1 MKPCDFSLKTSP
13 DIDSLETKFK
23 ATLKKIDPPSNVD
36 IAAVTEVFTKAGFGR
51 QELGSLLDVAAS
63 YTSITGD
70 RQPRIPQKHTFICC
84 ADHGVYAE
92 GVSAYPQ
99 ETTLGMVRNYLISK
113 GAVANAM
120 SNFCRSEITVI
131 DLGINFPS
139 HDIPDL
145 LNCRIASGTQNIAD
159 GPAMTR
165 QQALLAIVTGIELA
179 EAAAAKGA
187 RCMLPGEMGISNTTS
202 SASIV
207 AAVCGLTPEA
217 ATGRGTNISDTRLA
231 HKIEVVRRILAANK
245 PDINDGVDILRH
257 LGGFEL
263 GAITGIILGA
273 AAHHS
278 FVILDGFNTGAAALM
293 AAASCPHIT
302 GYLMTSHLAAE
313 PAHKA
318 TLEKLN
324 LHPYMDLRFRLGE
337 ATGSSIASR
346 LIDIMVSAYNAL
358 AAGSDSTAVQETIL
372 PLSTLGFTIPAADAS
387 LPKGIADIGKA
398 IPIPDEEL
406 RQSCQ
411 YYLDNLAKPIRC
423 CGRLEDIALQLAV
436 SANDRKPPLDIPR
449 AILCLTAGES
459 YNEKIAPIGAAFA
472 QASEAKIY
480 TMNIPDSATP
490 EQACIIGASAVRCLR
505 EKLGLSILGIALDNP
520 SEAFACGNEIITAA
534 IRGIISTAAGCSMT
548 IVLDNPD
555 VEKIAA
561 DCTTALPAAAPYLLH
576 VQPELLKLEVNCS
589 GGLVAALGI
598 TLAEAALHMV
608 NDMRTFADA
617 GVAVAEDGPGAGVQK
632 QH

>member
-1 MKPCDFSLKTSP
+1 MKPCDFSLKTP
-13 DIDSLETKFK
+13 TDIKSLEAKFR
-23 ATLKKIDPPSNVD
+23 ATLKNIIPPDRVD
-36 IAAVTEVFTKAGFGR
+36 IDAVTDVFRRAGFGR
-51 QELGSLLDVAAS
+51 EELGSLLDVISS
-63 YTSITGD
+63 YASITGEH
-70 RQPRIPQKHTFICC
+70 QPQVPQKHTFICC

-120 SNFCRSEITVI
+120 SNFCKSEITVI
-131 DLGINFPS
+131 DLGINFPTD
-139 HDIPDL
+139 DIPDL
-145 LNCRIASGTQNIAD
+145 LNCRIASGTQNIAN

-165 QQALLAIVTGIELA
+165 QQALQAIVTGIELA
-179 EAAAAKGA
+179 ESAVAKGA

-202 SASIV
+202 SAAIV
-207 AAVCGLTPEA
+207 AAVCGLTPED
-217 ATGRGTNISDTRLA
+217 ATGRGTNISDARLA
-231 HKIEVVRRILAANK
+231 HKIEVVRRILTANK
-245 PDINDGVDILRH
+245 PDINDGVDILSH

-318 TLEKLN
+318 TLEKLQ
-324 LHPYMDLRFRLGE
+324 LQPYMDLRFRLGE

-346 LIDIMVSAYNAL
+346 LIDIMAAAYTALTTESADD
-358 AAGSDSTAVQETIL
+358 GTIQ
-372 PLSTLGFTIPAADAS
+372 PLSALGFSIADAS
-387 LPKGIADIGKA
+387 SPCSDSIAVINETT
-398 IPIPDEEL
+398 PLPDEEI

-436 SANDRKPPLDIPR
+436 SADNEKPSLNLPR
-449 AILCLTAGES
+449 AILCLTAEET
-459 YNEKIAPIGAAFA
+459 YNKKIAPIGAAFA
-472 QASEAKIY
+472 KAAGAKIY
-480 TMNIPDSATP
+480 TVSLPADTTSDNA
-490 EQACIIGASAVRCLR
+490 AAIGAATVRCLK
-505 EKLGLSILGIALDNP
+505 EKLNLSIIGVAIDSPA
-520 SEAFACGNEIITAA
+520 EAFACGHDTLLSAV
-534 IRGIISTAAGCSMT
+534 RGIISTAAANAMT
-548 IVLDNPD
+548 IILDNPEM
-555 VEKIAA
+555 EKMAA
-561 DCTTALPAAAPYLLH
+561 GCIENVPAAAPYLLH
-576 VQPELLKLEVNCS
+576 VQPELLKLDVNCP

>member
-1 MKPCDFSLKTSP
+1 MKPSDFSLKTP
-13 DIDSLETKFK
+13 TDIDSLEAKFQ
-23 ATLKKIDPPSNVD
+23 ATLKNIVPPDRGDID
-36 IAAVTEVFTKAGFGR
+36 AVTDVFRRAGFGR
-51 QELGSLLDVAAS
+51 EELGALLDVVSS
-63 YTSITGD
+63 YASITGEH
-70 RQPRIPQKHTFICC
+70 QPKVPQKHTFICC

-113 GAVANAM
+113 GAVANAL
-120 SNFCRSEITVI
+120 SNFCKSEITVI
-131 DLGINFPS
+131 DLGINFPTD
-139 HDIPDL
+139 DIPNL
-145 LNCRIASGTQNIAD
+145 LNCRIASGTQNIAN

-165 QQALLAIVTGIELA
+165 QQALQAIVTGIELA
-179 EAAAAKGA
+179 ESAAAKGA

-202 SASIV
+202 SAAIV
-207 AAVCGLTPEA
+207 AAVCGLSPED
-217 ATGRGTNISDTRLA
+217 ATGRGTNISDVRLA
-231 HKIEVVRRILAANK
+231 HKIEVVRRILTANK
-245 PDINDGVDILRH
+245 PDINDGVDILSH

-318 TLEKLN
+318 TLEKLR

-346 LIDIMVSAYNAL
+346 LIDIMAAAYTSL
-358 AAGSDSTAVQETIL
+358 TTEG
-372 PLSTLGFTIPAADAS
+372 ADAS
-387 LPKGIADIGKA
+387 CDGTIQPLSALGFSVDQSSSPLSDSIADINEA
-398 IPIPDEEL
+398 TPTPNEEI

-436 SANDRKPPLDIPR
+436 AAGDKKPALDMPR
-449 AILCLTAGES
+449 AILCLTAGEKYS
-459 YNEKIAPIGAAFA
+459 KKIAPLGAAFA
-472 QASEAKIY
+472 KTAGAKIY
-480 TMNIPDSATP
+480 TLQLPDAVDKAT
-490 EQACIIGASAVRCLR
+490 AFAIGTAAANCLM
-505 EKLGLSILGIALDNP
+505 EKLQISILGIALDSNP
-520 SEAFACGNEIITAA
+520 EEFICGRESVTAALQGITAA
-534 IRGIISTAAGCSMT
+534 AAKNCAT
-548 IVLDNPD
+548 VVLDDPA
-555 VEKIAA
+555 VEKMAA
-561 DCTTALPAAAPYLLH
+561 DFTETLPAAKPYLLH
-576 VQPELLKLEVNCS
+576 VQPELLRLGVNCP

-608 NDMRTFADA
+608 NDMRTFAAA